1 MKKCLLLYAI
11 FYWNFAVCQVNE
23 TFNDGNFTSSP
34 AWGGDVSAFKINSS
48 GRLQSMKSDSSGSI
62 YLSTP
67 NSMGRDCTWEFT
79 VEMGFAATSYNRT
92 RIYLIADKADLNVAS
107 NAYFIQIGIDGF
119 TDSYDLYRLN
129 GTNLQLLIKGLE
141 GRASASSLNTRV
153 KVNRS
158 STGKWELWSR
168 NKEESAFCREGEKT
182 NTSPILST
190 SWFGVQC
197 VFTKTRSDLFYFDDF
212 MIRKLTAEDSN
223 PSVVAPVD
231 STNIPDTGGGTV
243 PIAAIIGKNEI
254 LINELLFNPR
264 GDGVDFLEIYNN
276 SDRPINLENLSVA
289 TIKKDTLSSIK
300 RISNIG
306 ITLLSHCYLVL
317 SSDPDNIKA
326 EYFTK
331 DANAFLKVSALPAFS
346 NDVGVVVL
354 LSDSSII
361 DQFNYSEKLHSP
373 LINNPDGVSLERLS
387 FNTATNEP
395 GNFISAAAAV
405 GYATPGYKNSQ
416 YKSEEEVSDAVTLV
430 SKTFSPD
437 NDGIED
443 QLIIRYVLNKP
454 GTLANIAVYSSGGME
469 VKQISKNVTL
479 GTEGEL
485 LWDGADEN
493 ASLMPPGIY
502 ILYITLT
509 DMNGHTQKYRKACV
523 LAHKF

>member
-11 FYWNFAVCQVNE
+11 FYWNFAECQVNE

-34 AWGGDVSAFKINSS
+34 TWGGDVSAFKINSS
-48 GRLQSMKSDSSGSI
+48 GKLQSMKSDSSGSK

-67 NSMGRDCTWEFT
+67 NSMGSDCTWEFT
-79 VEMGFAATSYNRT
+79 VEMGFAPTSSNLT
-92 RIYLIADKADLNVAS
+92 RIYMIADKADLNVAS
-107 NAYFIQIGIDGF
+107 NAYFIQIGIDGS
-119 TDSYDLYRLN
+119 TDSYDLYRLK
-129 GTNLQLLIKGLE
+129 GSTLTLLIKGVE

-153 KVNRS
+153 KINRS

-168 NKEESAFCREGEKT
+168 NREETAFSKEGEKT
-182 NTSPILST
+182 DASPILST

-212 MIRKLTAEDSN
+212 MIKKLTAEDAN
-223 PSVVAPVD
+223 PTVVVPVD
-231 STNIPDTGGGTV
+231 STSIPETGGGTV
-243 PIAAIIGKNEI
+243 PVAAIAKNEI

-276 SDRPINLENLSVA
+276 SDRSINLGNLSVA

-300 RISNIG
+300 RISTSGVTI
-306 ITLLSHCYLVL
+306 LSHCYLAL

-331 DANAFLKVSALPAFS
+331 DANAFLKVPALPAFS
-346 NDVGVVVL
+346 NDLGVVVL

-387 FNTATNEP
+387 FTTATNEP
-395 GNFISAAAAV
+395 GNFISAAGAV

-416 YKSEEEVSDAVTLV
+416 YKGDDEVSDAVTLV

-437 NDGIED
+437 NDGVED

-454 GTLANIAVYSSGGME
+454 GTLANITVYSSGGMQ

-479 GTEGEL
+479 GTEGDL
-485 LWDGADEN
+485 IWDGADEN
-493 ASLMPPGIY
+493 ASLMPTGIY
-502 ILYITLT
+502 ILYIALT